1 MAFFGIIQI
10 SELYKFQIWQ
20 GYIKYFAT
28 KLGNFTNFKMLFLA
42 VVIDFVLSVKIKTQ
56 SK

>member
-1 MAFFGIIQI
+1 MALFGIIQI